1 MGRVP
6 EPRHATFARLC
17 DPATKEI
24 IDEALALWFPGPR
37 SETGEDM
44 AELQVHGG
52 RAVVARLLEV
62 LGGLQGFRLAEPGEF
77 TRRAFEH
84 GRLDLTAVEGLADL
98 IYADTEAQRRQA
110 FGQFKG
116 LLGSRA
122 EAWRARLIEA
132 RALLEAGIDF
142 SDEGDVP
149 EELAARAVEI
159 IAPLA
164 QEIGRAGAGQGERLR
179 EGLRVAIA
187 GAPNVGKSTLLNR
200 LARREAAIVSPHAGT
215 TRDVIEV
222 HLDLAGYPVTL
233 LDTAGLRETV
243 EPVEQ
248 EGVRRAWSAVAEA
261 DLVLWI
267 VDPEAGGGDAALPSP
282 PLRPQNELW
291 VLLNKSDLLAPAVQV
306 QVAAKL
312 AERIDGHTVLTLS
325 AATGAGVETL
335 VQALSGFAEK
345 FFTAEPALVTR
356 ERHRAALREAGAA
369 LAAALRLRPAGH
381 EELVA
386 EQVRLATRAL
396 EGLTGRIGVEDVL
409 DTIFREFCIG
419 K

>member
-1 MGRVP
+1 M
-6 EPRHATFARLC
+6 
-17 DPATKEI
+17 
-24 IDEALALWFPGPR
+24 
-37 SETGEDM
+37 
-44 AELQVHGG
+44 
-52 RAVVARLLEV
+52 
-62 LGGLQGFRLAEPGEF
+62 
-77 TRRAFEH
+77 
-84 GRLDLTAVEGLADL
+84 
-98 IYADTEAQRRQA
+98 
-110 FGQFKG
+110 
-116 LLGSRA
+116 
-122 EAWRARLIEA
+122 IEA

-149 EELAARAVEI
+149 DELAARAEQI

-200 LARREAAIVSPHAGT
+200 LARREAASVSPHAGT

-222 HLDLAGYPVTL
+222 HLDLAGYPLTL

-243 EPVEQ
+243 DPVEQ